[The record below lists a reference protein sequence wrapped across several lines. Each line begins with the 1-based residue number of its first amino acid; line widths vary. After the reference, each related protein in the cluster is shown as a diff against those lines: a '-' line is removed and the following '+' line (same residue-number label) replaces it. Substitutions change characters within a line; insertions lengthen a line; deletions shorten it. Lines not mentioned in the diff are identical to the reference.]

1 MRQTH
6 SASGALSAAIMVVVA
21 PVLLDKQAPVPAR
34 PSISYPVY
42 SSTGADTAAA
52 AAAAAG
58 AAAERHLFANKS
70 TAVHQIKNI
79 PSGSNRPTQ

>member
-1 MRQTH
+1 
-6 SASGALSAAIMVVVA
+6 MVVVA

-52 AAAAAG
+52 AAAAG